1 MTWDDLHTIDSDE
14 LREMRRKAL
23 KEAKRATLLA
33 NQCRAVLGAREAE
46 MWQREAARAKGEW
59 EERTGKMA

>member
-1 MTWDDLHTIDSDE
+1 MTWDELHNIDSDE

-23 KEAKRATLLA
+23 AEAERATLLA

-46 MWQREAARAKGEW
+46 MWQREAGRAKRRW
-59 EERTGKMA
+59 EERTGKVA

>member
-1 MTWDDLHTIDSDE
+1 MTWDDLHMIDSDE
-14 LREMRRKAL
+14 LREGRRTL

-46 MWQREAARAKGEW
+46 MWQR
-59 EERTGKMA
+59 